1 VVYGLL
7 TTDKHNE
14 YTNEYLSDE
23 FLKALAGK
31 RLNYT
36 ESDIEKVKIDSFTN
50 TTSHFLP
57 INQNKLIKSSN

>member
-1 VVYGLL
+1 MVYGLL

-31 RLNYT
+31 KLNYS
-36 ESDIEKVKIDSFTN
+36 ESDIEKVKIDSFISYN
-50 TTSHFLP
+50 YYRKRIFSH
-57 INQNKLIKSSN
+57 KSEQID